1 MGNTPTKDS
10 QQEMY
15 ASYIQKQQDLIFKQ
29 QQQINELY
37 KYNLETQQITPNM
50 FFQQGIA
57 NQNYENGRRIL
68 GNSLESNEQFQ
79 QGNLPQGNLP
89 QGNLPQNSLPQLPPA
104 NKQKLDPYKILNI
117 SKNYD
122 EKTLKKAYLKAAL
135 VSHPDRGGTQEK
147 FQLVSIAY
155 TLLTKKLKE
164 KDNSHS
170 HNDLRNMSREYTQQQ
185 SNNPM
190 LNTKMTDNF
199 DIDVFNRIYEENK
212 IPDAF
217 DDGYGSWVNKNS
229 ELEQKKLFQNGFNKD
244 LFNSTFEQYKKDQV
258 KKSGSEM
265 VKYKEPDVRISM
277 KNQDSLMTLGQGKI
291 TDFGGTT
298 EKLTFT
304 DYKQAFTDGSLL
316 IDTSSVDISDR
327 SDSIDK
333 IKSQRSKISY
343 SLTPEDEK
351 LVSLQKIEE
360 QKAEENRLKR
370 LKLYD
375 EQHSQAFNKINSM
388 MLK

>member
-10 QQEMY
+10 QQEIY

-68 GNSLESNEQFQ
+68 GNSFESSGQFQ
-79 QGNLPQGNLP
+79 QGSLPQA
-89 QGNLPQNSLPQLPPA
+89 SLPQLPPA

-170 HNDLRNMSREYTQQQ
+170 HSDLKNMSREYTQQQ

-199 DIDVFNRIYEENK
+199 DVDVFNRIYEENK

-244 LFNSTFEQYKKDQV
+244 LFNSTFEQYKKDQA
-258 KKSGSEM
+258 KKLGSEM

-277 KNQDSLMTLGQGKI
+277 ANQDSLMILGQGKI

-316 IDTSSVDISDR
+316 IDTSSVDISGR
-327 SDSIDK
+327 SNSIDK

-343 SLTPEDEK
+343 SMTPEDEK
-351 LVSLQKIEE
+351 LVALQKIEE

-375 EQHSQAFNKINSM
+375 EQHYQAFNKINSM

>member
-10 QQEMY
+10 QQEIY

-50 FFQQGIA
+50 FFQHGIA

-68 GNSLESNEQFQ
+68 GNSLELSGKFQ
-79 QGNLPQGNLP
+79 

-117 SKNYD
+117 SKKYD

-170 HNDLRNMSREYTQQQ
+170 HGDLKNMSREYTQQQ

-199 DIDVFNRIYEENK
+199 DVDVFNRIYDENK

-244 LFNSTFEQYKKDQV
+244 LFNSTFEQYKKDKA

-277 KNQDSLMTLGQGKI
+277 ANQDSLMILGQGKI

-298 EKLTFT
+298 DKLTFT

-316 IDTSSVDISDR
+316 IDTSRVDISGR

-343 SLTPEDEK
+343 SLTPENEK
-351 LVSLQKIEE
+351 LVALQKIEE